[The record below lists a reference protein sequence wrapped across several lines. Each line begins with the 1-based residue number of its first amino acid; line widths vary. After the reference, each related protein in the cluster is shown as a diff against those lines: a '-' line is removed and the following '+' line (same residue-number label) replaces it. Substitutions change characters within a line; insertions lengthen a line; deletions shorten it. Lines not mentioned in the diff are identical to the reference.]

1 MEITPSVATARGEC
15 GRATRRSA
23 LEEHDVV
30 EPTPGDLL
38 KESSSPTGEARVPRL
53 RARPTRAAGPTP
65 EPGLTVAY
73 LARHGQTE
81 SNLLRRY
88 AGYSPETL
96 TAMGRG
102 QIGGLAAQLGLAG
115 IAEIWTSEVARARES
130 AELVGSVLSIPVRAD
145 ARLNEMR
152 MGPWEGLTEQQV
164 AEQFPDAYAVWC
176 TVPDRL
182 ALEGRESLAV
192 LATRVRAVVN
202 DAVRQPHPVLLMTH
216 VAPMRVAVLC
226 ALGLPLRLYKRVHVA
241 NGDCVHVDQVQ
252 GEAHRLGEG
261 RSLRERLALSLRG
274 PESSVA

>member
-1 MEITPSVATARGEC
+1 MKITPSVATARGEC
-15 GRATRRSA
+15 GRAARRSA

-53 RARPTRAAGPTP
+53 QARPTRTP
-65 EPGLTVAY
+65 GATQEPGLTVVY

-88 AGYSPETL
+88 TGYSPEPL
-96 TAMGRG
+96 TAAGRG

-115 IAEIWTSEVARARES
+115 IAEIWTSEVTRARES

-152 MGPWEGLTEQQV
+152 MGPWEGLTEDQV
-164 AEQFPDAYAVWC
+164 AARFPEASALWC
-176 TVPDRL
+176 TLPDRVKI
-182 ALEGRESLAV
+182 EGRETLDT
-192 LATRVRAVVN
+192 LATRVTAAVQ
-202 DAVRQPHPVLLMTH
+202 DAVRQPHAVLLMTH
-216 VAPMRVAVLC
+216 VAPMRVAVLS

-241 NGDCVHVDQVQ
+241 NADCVQVDQLR
-252 GEAHRLGEG
+252 GEVYRLGEG
-261 RSLRERLALSLRG
+261 QSLRQRLTLSLGG

>member
-1 MEITPSVATARGEC
+1 MKITPSVATARGEC
-15 GRATRRSA
+15 GRAARRSA

-53 RARPTRAAGPTP
+53 RARPTRAPGATP
-65 EPGLTVAY
+65 DPGLTVVY
-73 LARHGQTE
+73 VARHGQTE

-88 AGYSPETL
+88 AGYSPEPL
-96 TAMGRG
+96 TAAGRG

-152 MGPWEGLTEQQV
+152 MGPWEGLTERQV
-164 AEQFPDAYAVWC
+164 AEQFPDAHAVWC
-176 TVPDRL
+176 TLPDRVRID
-182 ALEGRESLAV
+182 GRETLDALAARVTAV
-192 LATRVRAVVN
+192 LSDAT
-202 DAVRQPHPVLLMTH
+202 RQPHPVLLMTH
-216 VAPMRVAVLC
+216 VAPMRVAVLKS
-226 ALGLPLRLYKRVHVA
+226 LGLPLRLYKRVHVA
-241 NGDCVHVDQVQ
+241 NGDCVQVDQVH
-252 GEAHRLGEG
+252 GEVYRLGEG
-261 RSLRERLALSLRG
+261 RSLRQRLTLSLGG

>member
-15 GRATRRSA
+15 GDATCRSA
-23 LEEHDVV
+23 LEGRDVV

-38 KESSSPTGEARVPRL
+38 KESSSPVGQARVPRL
-53 RARPTRAAGPTP
+53 RARPTRAPGATP
-65 EPGLTVAY
+65 KPGLTVVY

-88 AGYSPETL
+88 AGYSPEPL
-96 TAMGRG
+96 TAAGRG

-164 AEQFPDAYAVWC
+164 AEQFPDAHALWC
-176 TVPDRL
+176 TVPDRV
-182 ALEGRESLAV
+182 ALEAREPLDAI
-192 LATRVRAVVN
+192 ATRATGAVQDAMGRA
-202 DAVRQPHPVLLMTH
+202 HPVLLMTH
-216 VAPMRVAVLC
+216 VAPMRVAILN
-226 ALGLPLRLYKRVHVA
+226 ALGLPLRLYKRVRVA
-241 NGDCVHVDQVQ
+241 NADCVQVDQVQ
-252 GEAHRLGEG
+252 REAHRLGED
-261 RSLRERLALSLRG
+261 RSMRQRLDLSLAG